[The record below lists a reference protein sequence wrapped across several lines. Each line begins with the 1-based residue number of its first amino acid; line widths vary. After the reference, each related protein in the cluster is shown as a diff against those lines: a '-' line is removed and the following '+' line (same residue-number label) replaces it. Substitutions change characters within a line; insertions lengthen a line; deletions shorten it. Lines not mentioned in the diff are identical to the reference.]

1 MQTRSSGNQN
11 DDIISVKDLMTKN
24 IVSVLPETSVVEV
37 SKIMS
42 SRDISSILIKNQ
54 GNYSGIITDR
64 DVMTRIV
71 ASGLDPRTPV
81 SRVMSSPLIS
91 INEDA
96 GIEEAAEMMRDNKIR
111 RLIVKNDS
119 EIVGIISET
128 DIARIEPELHLL
140 IRERTRLGLDSSDF
154 SEGRKSFA
162 GQCEECDNYSSLENI
177 DGRWLCKE
185 CR

>member
-1 MQTRSSGNQN
+1 MTATNTF
-11 DDIISVKDLMTKN
+11 DEKIITVKDVMTRN
-24 IVSVLPETSVVEV
+24 IISVLPETSVVEA

-54 GNYSGIITDR
+54 GDYSGIITDR
-64 DVMTRIV
+64 DVMIRIV

-81 SRVMSSPLIS
+81 SSVMSSPLIS

-96 GIEEAAEMMRDNKIR
+96 GIEEAAELMRVNKIR
-111 RLIVKNDS
+111 RLIVKNGS
-119 EIVGIISET
+119 GIVGIISET

-140 IRERTRLGLDSSDF
+140 IREHSRLQMSSPGYRD
-154 SEGRKSFA
+154 GKSFA
-162 GQCEECDNYSSLENI
+162 GYCEECGNHSELINTG
-177 DGRWLCKE
+177 GRWLCKE